1 MILHNGV
8 MEIEKLL
15 TQPESKLLEFKRD
28 ISSLEPILKTVVA
41 FANTAGGTLIIGRSS
56 EGVLVG
62 IKDVF
67 KAEEALANSIADNIR
82 PSIFPEI
89 EIATIEGKDLL
100 VVKVSH
106 WRAPFYLKKEGI
118 PQGVYVRLGTTSRP
132 ASPELLAELQRTVLS
147 ISYDQQP
154 LVDLSKEALQL
165 EEAFHRF
172 KSVKKEGNEE
182 KLRSLGILVPVDRRH
197 VPSIGGLILFGKKE
211 YRHRLVPD
219 ARVSCARFLGNDKTN
234 ILDRLEV
241 EGTILDAVDEILRFI
256 ARNTRL
262 AAEIKQVFRKDIPEY
277 SPIALREALVNALVH
292 ADYSLPGSHIQIAI
306 FNNRLEIQNPGMLP
320 FGFTLDDFKAG
331 VSRIRNRVI
340 ARVFHEMKWMEE
352 WGSGYKRII
361 EACRAEGYPEPKW
374 EELGTYIR
382 VTFYPS
388 PQTMLTFK
396 ETSLESELMDR
407 EKIILSLFEKGES
420 LPFRKIFKAL
430 STQISKR
437 MLQYNLAEL
446 KKKGYL
452 ISKGKGRAV
461 VWLRIL

>member
-1 MILHNGV
+1 MPIARFCTILHNEV

-15 TQPESKLLEFKRD
+15 IQPESKLLEFKRD

-118 PQGVYVRLGTTSRP
+118 PHGVYVRLGTTSRP

-154 LVDLSKEALQL
+154 LVDLSKEALEL

-241 EGTILDAVDEILRFI
+241 EGTILDAVDEVLRFI
-256 ARNTRL
+256 ARNTRM
-262 AAEIKQVFRKDIPEY
+262 AAEIKEVFRK
-277 SPIALREALVNALVH
+277 
-292 ADYSLPGSHIQIAI
+292 
-306 FNNRLEIQNPGMLP
+306 EI
-320 FGFTLDDFKAG
+320 
-331 VSRIRNRVI
+331 
-340 ARVFHEMKWMEE
+340 
-352 WGSGYKRII
+352 
-361 EACRAEGYPEPKW
+361 
-374 EELGTYIR
+374 
-382 VTFYPS
+382 
-388 PQTMLTFK
+388 
-396 ETSLESELMDR
+396 ET
-407 EKIILSLFEKGES
+407 ILF
-420 LPFRKIFKAL
+420 A
-430 STQISKR
+430 
-437 MLQYNLAEL
+437 
-446 KKKGYL
+446 
-452 ISKGKGRAV
+452 
-461 VWLRIL
+461 